1 MVSVSVG
8 KLPLQ
13 STSQRTGPPPRPRK
27 MLHTQLVGLVY
38 APDLLGCPG
47 GQDLNQAAF
56 ICASSLNVKA
66 RGEGVMNQ
74 VTKLSP
80 RHRRNITRN
89 LQRIKTTHLV
99 PEIGYAHF

>member
-8 KLPLQ
+8 NLPLQ
-13 STSQRTGPPPRPRK
+13 SISQRTGPPPRPLR

-38 APDLLGCPG
+38 APDLLRRPG
-47 GQDLNQAAF
+47 GQDLNQAAL
-56 ICASSLNVKA
+56 IRASSLNVKA
-66 RGEGVMNQ
+66 RGEGVMSQ

-80 RHRRNITRN
+80 RHRRNTTRN

-99 PEIGYAHF
+99 PAIGFAHF